1 MHPVST
7 SCTLLLAAVLAAPA
21 AARTAESAN
30 AQRPPAV
37 RPADE
42 PATPAPQQVAPFG
55 VAAAAALLDGTRG
68 GTDTTDIDMRLS
80 GSVSGNSATNVSTG
94 ANIITNGS
102 FSNMAGIPIVVQNT
116 GANVLIQNAT
126 IINLRM
132 N

>member
-1 MHPVST
+1 MHSVST
-7 SCTLLLAAVLAAPA
+7 SCTLLLAAVLAAPTPA
-21 AARTAESAN
+21 LSAD
-30 AQRPPAV
+30 PAK
-37 RPADE
+37 
-42 PATPAPQQVAPFG
+42 PAPQQASPFG
-55 VAAAAALLDGTRG
+55 VAAADELLDRTRG
-68 GTDTTDIDMRLS
+68 GSNSTDIDMRLS
-80 GSVSGNSATNVSTG
+80 GSVGGNTANNVNTG

>member
-1 MHPVST
+1 MHSVST
-7 SCTLLLAAVLAAPA
+7 SRTLMLAAVLAAVLAAPA
-21 AARTAESAN
+21 RSA
-30 AQRPPAV
+30 
-37 RPADE
+37 E
-42 PATPAPQQVAPFG
+42 PAKPAPQQASALG
-55 VAAAAALLDGTRG
+55 VAAPDELLNRTRG
-68 GTDTTDIDMRLS
+68 GSNRTDIDMRLS
-80 GSVSGNSATNVSTG
+80 GNVSGNAANNVNTG

>member
-1 MHPVST
+1 MHSIST
-7 SCTLLLAAVLAAPA
+7 SCAMFLAAVIAAPA
-21 AARTAESAN
+21 
-30 AQRPPAV
+30 PAHST
-37 RPADE
+37 E
-42 PATPAPQQVAPFG
+42 PAKPAPPRASPLG
-55 VAAAAALLDGTRG
+55 VAASDALLERTRG
-68 GTDTTDIDMRLS
+68 GSNSTDIEMRLG
-80 GSVSGNSATNVSTG
+80 GSVSGNTANNVNTG

>member
-1 MHPVST
+1 MHSVST

-21 AARTAESAN
+21 PARSA
-30 AQRPPAV
+30 
-37 RPADE
+37 E
-42 PATPAPQQVAPFG
+42 PAKPAPPQASPLG
-55 VAAAAALLDGTRG
+55 AAASDALLDRTRG
-68 GTDTTDIDMRLS
+68 GSNSTDIDMRLG
-80 GSVSGNSATNVSTG
+80 GSVSGNTANNVNTG